1 MYPIHPSLSGR
12 TQVQGQHSH
21 FNRELKLMSAHDREG
36 GEFKVEPGDWSQRVL
51 LSLWFLSQTW
61 LLLFPSDVEA
71 VSCASNV
78 TYGRQCRWIHQT
90 VSRLNT
96 FGSDCNI
103 STIIKCIA
111 VKILIRIFLVFI
123 VLLVSRTV
131 LPLVS
136 SSSLLA
142 SPQVFLLLLISSL
155 LSP

>member
-12 TQVQGQHSH
+12 TQVQGQHSL

-36 GEFKVEPGDWSQRVL
+36 GEFKVEPGDWRQRVL
-51 LSLWFLSQTW
+51 LLLWFLSQTW
-61 LLLFPSDVEA
+61 LLLFPSDVED

-90 VSRLNT
+90 VSRLKS

-103 STIIKCIA
+103 STIIKC
-111 VKILIRIFLVFI
+111 KILIRIFLVFI

-136 SSSLLA
+136 SSSLFA
-142 SPQVFLLLLISSL
+142 SPQLFLLLVISSL

>member
-12 TQVQGQHSH
+12 TQVQGQHSL

-51 LSLWFLSQTW
+51 LLLWFLSQTW

-78 TYGRQCRWIHQT
+78 TYGRQCRWIGQT
-90 VSRLNT
+90 VSWLNT

-111 VKILIRIFLVFI
+111 VKFWSEYFL
-123 VLLVSRTV
+123 
-131 LPLVS
+131 S
-136 SSSLLA
+136 SSCFSSAALFFHL
-142 SPQVFLLLLISSL
+142 FLLLPCWLHL
-155 LSP
+155 RCFFFC

>member
-12 TQVQGQHSH
+12 TQVQGQHSL

-51 LSLWFLSQTW
+51 LLLWFLSQTW

-103 STIIKCIA
+103 STIIKCFA
-111 VKILIRIFLVFI
+111 VKFWSEYFLSSSCFSSVALFFH
-123 VLLVSRTV
+123 LF
-131 LPLVS
+131 LPLPCW
-136 SSSLLA
+136 LHLRC
-142 SPQVFLLLLISSL
+142 FFFC
-155 LSP
+155 

>member
-12 TQVQGQHSH
+12 TQVQGQHSL

-36 GEFKVEPGDWSQRVL
+36 GEFKVEPGDWRQRVL
-51 LSLWFLSQTW
+51 LLLWFLSQTW

-78 TYGRQCRWIHQT
+78 TYGRQCRWIGQT
-90 VSRLNT
+90 VSWLNT

-111 VKILIRIFLVFI
+111 VKFWSEYFLSSSCFSSAA
-123 VLLVSRTV
+123 LFFHLF
-131 LPLVS
+131 LPLPC
-136 SSSLLA
+136 LLH
-142 SPQVFLLLLISSL
+142 
-155 LSP
+155 LSCFFFC

>member
-12 TQVQGQHSH
+12 TQVQGQHSL

-36 GEFKVEPGDWSQRVL
+36 GEFKVEPGDWRQRVL
-51 LSLWFLSQTW
+51 LLLWFLSQTW

-78 TYGRQCRWIHQT
+78 TYGRQCRWIGQT
-90 VSRLNT
+90 VSWLNT

-111 VKILIRIFLVFI
+111 VKFWSEYFLSSSCFSSAA
-123 VLLVSRTV
+123 LFFHLF
-131 LPLVS
+131 LPLPC
-136 SSSLLA
+136 LLHLRC
-142 SPQVFLLLLISSL
+142 FFFC
-155 LSP
+155 

>member
-12 TQVQGQHSH
+12 TQVQGQHSL

-51 LSLWFLSQTW
+51 LLLWFLSQTW

-78 TYGRQCRWIHQT
+78 TYGRQCRWIGQT
-90 VSRLNT
+90 VSWLNT

-111 VKILIRIFLVFI
+111 VKFWSEYFLSSSCFSSAA
-123 VLLVSRTV
+123 LFFHLF
-131 LPLVS
+131 LPLPC
-136 SSSLLA
+136 LLHLRC
-142 SPQVFLLLLISSL
+142 FFFC
-155 LSP
+155 